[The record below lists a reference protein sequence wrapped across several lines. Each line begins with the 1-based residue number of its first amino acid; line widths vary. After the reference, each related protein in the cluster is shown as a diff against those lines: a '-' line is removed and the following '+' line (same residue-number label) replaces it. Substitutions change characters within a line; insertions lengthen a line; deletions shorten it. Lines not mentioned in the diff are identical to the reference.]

1 MEKFSAMRIT
11 QARPISRHGERGGK
25 RGTTKEIPAY
35 RWQLPDRVTAPIT
48 SSQDDAD
55 IVTEG
60 YFWPMVGGH
69 LAVDCKQTSSSRSTP
84 LVQAPSLPP
93 AQSRRVLLSRR
104 IAFLQGL
111 TLEAAGGLGES

>member
-69 LAVDCKQTSSSRSTP
+69 LAVDCKLNTTFQNEPEIEVAFDFFRSS
-84 LVQAPSLPP
+84 VC
-93 AQSRRVLLSRR
+93 
-104 IAFLQGL
+104 
-111 TLEAAGGLGES
+111 